1 MTIKTA
7 LIQLCATP
15 DVAANMA
22 TTVRLVASAAD
33 QGAEIVFLPEAFAFI
48 GPDREKRLILESL
61 PAAVAVESV
70 AAAAVPPMQ
79 AGHDAPGG
87 PLLEQCRELARTHA
101 IHLILG
107 GFHEASSDPERSYNT
122 CIHLGSDG
130 AILARYRKMHLFD
143 VDLADGT
150 SLRESKR
157 TLAGTQAV
165 VTQTPLG
172 TLGLT
177 ICYDLRFPYLYQ
189 KLVDMGA
196 TALTVPSAFTAT
208 TGAAHWHTLLRAR
221 AIESQCYVIAP
232 AQYGHHHGKRH
243 SYGHSLVV
251 DPWGEIIAE
260 AGAAEAVIL
269 AQIDPDR
276 VHQVRTELPSLQH
289 RRSLL

>member
-1 MTIKTA
+1 MTINTA

-22 TTVRLVASAAD
+22 TTARLVASAGE

-61 PAAVAVESV
+61 PAAAETPS
-70 AAAAVPPMQ
+70 Q
-79 AGHDAPGG
+79 SAGTGPEARGG
-87 PLLEQCRELARTHA
+87 PILEQCRELARTHA

-107 GFHEASSDPERSYNT
+107 GFHEASHDPERSYNT

-143 VDLADGT
+143 VELADGT

-157 TLAGTQAV
+157 TLAGTEAV

-177 ICYDLRFPYLYQ
+177 ICYDVRFAYLYQ

-208 TGAAHWHTLLRAR
+208 TGAAHWHALLRAR
-221 AIESQCYVIAP
+221 AIESQCYVFAP
-232 AQYGHHHGKRH
+232 AQYGHHHGRRY
-243 SYGHSLVV
+243 SYGHSLVA
-251 DPWGEIIAE
+251 DPWGEIIVE
-260 AGAAEAVIL
+260 AGEDEAVL
-269 AQIDPDR
+269 FAQIDPDR

-289 RRSLL
+289 RRSLI

>member
-1 MTIKTA
+1 
-7 LIQLCATP
+7 
-15 DVAANMA
+15 MA
-22 TTVRLVASAAD
+22 TTARLVASAAE

-48 GPDREKRLILESL
+48 GPDREKRLIVESL
-61 PAAVAVESV
+61 PVTDGAQS
-70 AAAAVPPMQ
+70 
-79 AGHDAPGG
+79 G
-87 PLLEQCRELARTHA
+87 PILEQCRELARTHA

-107 GFHEASSDPERSYNT
+107 GFHEAGPDPERSYNT
-122 CIHLGSDG
+122 CIHLGHDG

-143 VDLADGT
+143 VDLKDGT

-157 TLAGTQAV
+157 TLAGTEAV

-177 ICYDLRFPYLYQ
+177 ICYDVRFAYLYQ

-208 TGAAHWHTLLRAR
+208 TGAAHWHALLRAR
-221 AIESQCYVIAP
+221 AIESQCYVLAP
-232 AQYGHHHGKRH
+232 AQYGHHHGRRH
-243 SYGHSLVV
+243 SYGHSLVA

-260 AGAAEAVIL
+260 AGVEEAVL
-269 AQIDPDR
+269 FARIDPDR
-276 VHQVRTELPSLQH
+276 VQQVRTELPSLQH

>member
-1 MTIKTA
+1 MIIETA

-22 TTVRLVASAAD
+22 ATARLVASAAD
-33 QGAEIVFLPEAFAFI
+33 QGAQIVFLPEAFTFI

-61 PAAVAVESV
+61 PAATGAQPDQ
-70 AAAAVPPMQ
+70 AAC
-79 AGHDAPGG
+79 GG

-101 IHLILG
+101 VHLILG
-107 GFHEASSDPERSYNT
+107 GFHEASDDPERSYNT

-143 VDLADGT
+143 VELADGT
-150 SLRESKR
+150 TLRESKR
-157 TLAGTQAV
+157 TLAGTEAV

-196 TALTVPSAFTAT
+196 TAVTVPSAFTAT

-221 AIESQCYVIAP
+221 AIESQCYVFAP
-232 AQYGHHHGKRH
+232 AQYGHHHGRRH
-243 SYGHSLVV
+243 SYGHSLVA

-260 AGAAEAVIL
+260 AGDEEAVLL
-269 AQIDPDR
+269 AQIDTDR
-276 VHQVRTELPSLQH
+276 VQQVRTELPSLQH
-289 RRSLL
+289 RRSLR

>member
-1 MTIKTA
+1 MTTNIA
-7 LIQLCATP
+7 LIQMCATP

-22 TTVRLVASAAD
+22 TTARLVTSAANE
-33 QGAEIVFLPEAFAFI
+33 GAEMVFLPEAFAFI

-61 PAAVAVESV
+61 PAAER
-70 AAAAVPPMQ
+70 AA
-79 AGHDAPGG
+79 DEGG
-87 PLLEQCRELARTHA
+87 PILEQCRELARTHA

-107 GFHEASSDPERSYNT
+107 GFHEASHDPERSYNT
-122 CIHLGSDG
+122 CIHLDHHG
-130 AILARYRKMHLFD
+130 AIAARYRKMHLFD
-143 VDLADGT
+143 VELADGT

-157 TLAGTQAV
+157 TLAGSEAV

-177 ICYDLRFPYLYQ
+177 ICYDVRFPYLYQ

-208 TGAAHWHTLLRAR
+208 TGAAHWHALLRAR
-221 AIESQCYVIAP
+221 AIESQCYVFAP
-232 AQYGHHHGKRH
+232 AQYGNHHGRRH

-260 AGAAEAVIL
+260 AGDEEAVLL

-276 VHQVRTELPSLQH
+276 VQKVRTELPSLQH
-289 RRSLL
+289 RRSLI